1 VAHITV
7 EFVGPV
13 RRPGPERT
21 LSLEV
26 EAALAVGALLERLG
40 YGRDEGARLTVL
52 VDGIRQGP
60 AALVPDGARV
70 EILLPVGGG

>member
-1 VAHITV
+1 VARITV

-21 LSLEV
+21 LTLEV
-26 EAALAVGALLERLG
+26 DAALAVNALLARLG
-40 YGRDEGARLTVL
+40 YGPAEGARLTVL
-52 VDGIRQGP
+52 VDGVRQGP
-60 AALVPDGARV
+60 TAMVPDGARV

>member
-13 RRPGPERT
+13 RRPCVERR
-21 LSLEV
+21 LAIEV
-26 EAALAVGALLERLG
+26 PDLVQVAAVLAQLG
-40 YGRDEGARLTVL
+40 YSREEGARLTVL
-52 VDGIRQGP
+52 VDGARAG
-60 AALVPDGARV
+60 ARATVADGARV

>member
-1 VAHITV
+1 MAHITV

-21 LSLEV
+21 LALDF
-26 EAALAVGALLERLG
+26 EAAPAVRALLERLG
-40 YGRDEGARLTVL
+40 YGPDEGTRLTVL
-52 VDGIRQGP
+52 VDGVRQGP
-60 AALVPDGARV
+60 AALVPDGAKV